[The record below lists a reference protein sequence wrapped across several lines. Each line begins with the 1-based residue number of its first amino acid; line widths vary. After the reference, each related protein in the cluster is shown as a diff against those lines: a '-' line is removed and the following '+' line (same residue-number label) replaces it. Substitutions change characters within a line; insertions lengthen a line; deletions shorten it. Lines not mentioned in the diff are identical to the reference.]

1 MIDLGDFIGRQDAL
15 HAQHT
20 SVSTTAADVLG
31 EHALVKLDGS
41 WNSCTKASVAS
52 LKRPP
57 HEALVSGLLVLIAYA
72 PCMTGAEYTTNPLRW
87 VLIEADPRIRERLER
102 ALNPWVGGIG
112 VGLFEQFDAGAV
124 DALSPQILFAPADPE
139 LWNQVDA
146 QPGPIRWRIALGRTD
161 SDARIM
167 AERGIDGYLHWPFA
181 SEKLLALTARMGGE
195 AGRPDRL
202 WLKDGERWCLLDV
215 RDVQFCEVKDRQ
227 LWVHTRHGPMQF
239 SGSLASLEQRF
250 PSGFESIEGYWW
262 PTVGD

>member
-1 MIDLGDFIGRQDAL
+1 
-15 HAQHT
+15 
-20 SVSTTAADVLG
+20 
-31 EHALVKLDGS
+31 
-41 WNSCTKASVAS
+41 
-52 LKRPP
+52 
-57 HEALVSGLLVLIAYA
+57 
-72 PCMTGAEYTTNPLRW
+72 MTGAEYTTNPLRW

-181 SEKLLALTARMGGE
+181 SEKLLALTARMDGQ
-195 AGRPDRL
+195 ARRPDRL
-202 WLKDGERWCLLDV
+202 WLKDGERWCLVDA

-227 LWVHTRHGPMQF
+227 LWVHTRYGPMQF

-250 PSGFESIEGYWW
+250 PQWLRIHRRLLVAPQWVTDLGEQGIKVEGCASRLPVSRRQRARVYKA
-262 PTVGD
+262 VLAQSFNSDMV